1 MMGVTNPSRL
11 YRALAGLLA
20 VALMAVAVPATLN
33 AQTTLQAPRLVV
45 RAVTT
50 GDLTLY
56 KLPSTTQVSGGLNT
70 VGLGEPW
77 YLEVDV
83 DATIPANNIAG
94 VIWSIVTKPA
104 GSNAALVASPLGSNV
119 PVYEPSDR
127 LIYQVA
133 GRQLL
138 IPDVHGVYIVS
149 ATVTA
154 GSSGTTTVAQT
165 FIAGT
170 YTGIS
175 TCKECHNTGP
185 ATQMVGPWSNTLH
198 ATIFTNGINGG
209 SGTTGTSCLAC
220 HTVGYDAN
228 STVNDG
234 GFSYVAK
241 QLGWTFPTTLQPGN
255 WNAVP
260 ATLQNLANIQCENCH
275 GPGSEHA
282 ANGGDALAIS
292 VPSNTGA
299 CNACHDAPARH
310 ITGTSWENSV
320 HAVTTTDPAGNATC
334 VGCHTG
340 TGFIQRMAGISP
352 ITDTSYHSIDC
363 ATCHEPHGITQPAN
377 GSGDTHQIRN
387 MASVTLADGTKIPL
401 TGDDSQGYPVSA
413 GEGLLCMQCHQAR
426 QNAATY
432 VPSTAGSVHYGP
444 HEGPQADML
453 MGTNGFTYGESIPTS
468 AHQFVV
474 PNTCVTCH
482 MQTVASTDPAFE
494 HAGAHSFEPSYTPTG
509 GKKEDLVAACQTCH
523 GPDITTFD
531 FPLFDYNGDGQVQ
544 GVQTEVQSMLDQ
556 LSTMLPPNNSVKT
569 ALTIDST
576 WTKPQ
581 LEAAYNWTFVN
592 NDGSK
597 GIHNTAYAVGLL
609 KASIANLQAGK

>member
-1 MMGVTNPSRL
+1 MTGVTNPSRL

-50 GDLTLY
+50 GDLALY

-70 VGLGEPW
+70 VALGEPL
-77 YLEVDV
+77 YLEVEV

-94 VIWSIVTKPA
+94 VIWTIVTKPA

-127 LIYQVA
+127 LVYQVA

-138 IPDVHGVYIVS
+138 RPDVHGVYVIS

-170 YTGIS
+170 YVGIS

-185 ATQMVGPWSNTLH
+185 AIQMVGPWSNTLH
-198 ATIFTNGINGG
+198 ASIFTNGINGG

-234 GFSYVAK
+234 GFSLCGQAVGLDVPDHPAAR
-241 QLGWTFPTTLQPGN
+241 QL
-255 WNAVP
+255 
-260 ATLQNLANIQCENCH
+260 ER
-275 GPGSEHA
+275 GPRHFAESGQHPVRELPWS
-282 ANGGDALAIS
+282 GQRTRGQWRRPIAIS

-299 CNACHDAPARH
+299 CNQCHDEPTHH
-310 ITGTSWENSV
+310 IKGTAWENSM

-363 ATCHEPHGITQPAN
+363 ATCHEPHGITAPAN

-387 MASVTLADGTKIPL
+387 MASVTLADGTKVSL
-401 TGDDSQGYPVSA
+401 TGNDSQGYSSAA
-413 GEGLLCMQCHQAR
+413 GEGILCMQCHQAR
-426 QNAATY
+426 VTAPPTCTPPPAA
-432 VPSTAGSVHYGP
+432 
-444 HEGPQADML
+444 
-453 MGTNGFTYGESIPTS
+453 PTS
-468 AHQFVV
+468 ARTKGRR
-474 PNTCVTCH
+474 PTC
-482 MQTVASTDPAFE
+482 
-494 HAGAHSFEPSYTPTG
+494 
-509 GKKEDLVAACQTCH
+509 
-523 GPDITTFD
+523 
-531 FPLFDYNGDGQVQ
+531 
-544 GVQTEVQSMLDQ
+544 
-556 LSTMLPPNNSVKT
+556 
-569 ALTIDST
+569 
-576 WTKPQ
+576 
-581 LEAAYNWTFVN
+581 
-592 NDGSK
+592 
-597 GIHNTAYAVGLL
+597 
-609 KASIANLQAGK
+609 